1 MSEDGP
7 AGDDDP
13 SAAPGPADAP
23 DAADAGVEAVLADGD
38 ASLADADAD
47 AATAP
52 DPAAEI
58 PGDAAA
64 AGPGGRRRLPWLL
77 ALLAVAVLLAIVVWA
92 PWRGRGGPPVAPA
105 PSPPPGPLVP
115 RDRPVLPVPAPGD
128 GAQHLAGV
136 VVDGLG
142 QPVGGVAITA
152 TVELVAAPPTGADGG
167 VAAAVVAISAGD
179 GRFDL
184 IGLAAG
190 RYRLEVAGAGVFT
203 AEVRFVPVPS
213 DELRVVLARRVAVVG
228 RVVDG
233 GAGAP
238 QVVVAIDGDALG
250 EVRTTVSADDG
261 TFGFADL
268 PEGTYRVWGGKG
280 DLAARAQAA
289 PRLGRG
295 PFTDVELWLEPA
307 TIVVG
312 KVVDR
317 QTGAGLAAA
326 VMLSPQD
333 DDGATDDGGASDE
346 APRFAR
352 TDASGVFRVEG
363 VPHGRWTADAW
374 APGWITTD
382 RVDFAAGRGVPTIE
396 LTPGGVIEGRVVDGA
411 GRPVA
416 GVAVSALTRGGRET
430 SVAAADEQLRRFSGQ
445 ALRPAAGDGGGG
457 AFALVGD
464 ATFLPRGELGVMLG
478 PIPYPPA
485 AGAGLV
491 RAAAIVAPL
500 AAIDAAG
507 GGSGGGPAVR
517 LGVSPAAVA
526 PVAIDPAYQPT
537 WTTGDD
543 GAFRL
548 TGVGAATWIAYAL
561 APGRPPARSKPLV
574 VRAGQTLS
582 GVDLR
587 LVDGVFV
594 AGRVTNQRGEPVAG
608 ALLAFTPAPDGD
620 GDADDVAV
628 GAVPGALQAVTD
640 ADGRYRVGPL
650 AGPTTIVVSA
660 FGHADARARLDLVAD
675 PAAVGADRIH
685 DVVLVVAD
693 AELTGDIDDPAG
705 LPVVGARVEIEGGP
719 ADGRAAAAGPGGR
732 WTIAM
737 LPPGPLTVRVEQA
750 GFPPQRFAATPGT
763 DAHLRLVYGGGV
775 EALVFDHHTG
785 DNLAGIAVTATG
797 PGGEQRDL
805 VTDGRGE
812 LALVPVPAGRWT
824 LRVRIPGY
832 LARAITVDVPAGD
845 RPGQATVRDVRLELE
860 RGALVAGTVRDR
872 HGDRVAGA
880 RVSIERGD
888 DEVGVASD
896 ALGEFRLRDVPTGTV
911 TLRASKAGASGRV
924 ELELRA
930 GDERLAVDVE
940 LR

>member
-13 SAAPGPADAP
+13 SAAPGPAAADTGAVDDAVLA
-23 DAADAGVEAVLADGD
+23 AADAAPDRP
-38 ASLADADAD
+38 ADA
-47 AATAP
+47 
-52 DPAAEI
+52 

-64 AGPGGRRRLPWLL
+64 AGPARRRRLPWLL
-77 ALLAVAVLLAIVVWA
+77 ALLAVAVVLAAVVWA
-92 PWRGRGGPPVAPA
+92 PWRGQGGPPVAPS

-167 VAAAVVAISAGD
+167 VAAAVVAISGGD
-179 GRFDL
+179 GRFEL

-213 DELRVVLARRVAVVG
+213 DDLRVVLARRVAVVG

-238 QVVVAIDGDALG
+238 QVVIAIDGDALG

-326 VMLSPQD
+326 VMLTPQD
-333 DDGATDDGGASDE
+333 DDAADDDGGASDE

-430 SVAAADEQLRRFSGQ
+430 SAAAADEQLRRFSGK
-445 ALRPAAGDGGGG
+445 ALRPAAVDDGGA
-457 AFALVGD
+457 AFTLVGD

-491 RAAAIVAPL
+491 RAAAIVALP

-537 WTTGDD
+537 WITGDD
-543 GAFRL
+543 GRFRL

-574 VRAGQTLS
+574 VRAGQTLT
-582 GVDLR
+582 GVELR

-608 ALLAFTPAPDGD
+608 ALLAFTPAADGD
-620 GDADDVAV
+620 GDPDDGAI

-640 ADGRYRVGPL
+640 ADGRYRTGPL

-660 FGHADARARLDLVAD
+660 FGHADARARLDLAAGG
-675 PAAVGADRIH
+675 PAAAVDADRIH

-693 AELTGDIDDPAG
+693 AELTGAVDDPAG
-705 LPVVGARVEIEGGP
+705 LPVVGARIEIEGGP

-737 LPPGPLTVRVEQA
+737 LPPGPLTVRVEQP
-750 GFPPQRFAATPGT
+750 GFPPQRFAVTPGT

-797 PGGEQRDL
+797 PGGELRDL

-845 RPGQATVRDVRLELE
+845 RPAQATVRDVRLELE

-888 DEVGVASD
+888 DEVGATSD